1 MDGWSEL
8 SFPGCSEEFSYLCF
22 VASHPPSNAQP
33 TLPVV
38 RETLRATKPLVKACF
53 LTSILAECLCSIEHV
68 DLVGMGAGSEIGAE
82 QKVQDCGR
90 FSEMGNPVRNG
101 DGHSPVPAQESK
113 ERPSGAEVAASSR
126 RSAQITAS
134 GVSSFQTQS
143 IEEGRR
149 GGSGSP
155 QTSQSFAPPPAGC
168 EHTTCAHVLC
178 CGVGENDSHHTC
190 TPTAE
195 SQSKRKNKKVE
206 AGVQPG
212 EELGPQR
219 PSVTEARVPSFLP
232 SWVFFDSG
240 ESMQNYPI
248 GELQG

>member
-1 MDGWSEL
+1 MRWATL
-8 SFPGCSEEFSYLCF
+8 SGMGMVTHLSQPRSQKKGHQEQKWLHLPEGLPRSQLLGFLPSRHKAERKEGGEAQGPHRPPRAL
-22 VASHPPSNAQP
+22 HPP
-33 TLPVV
+33 L
-38 RETLRATKPLVKACF
+38 
-53 LTSILAECLCSIEHV
+53 
-68 DLVGMGAGSEIGAE
+68 
-82 QKVQDCGR
+82 
-90 FSEMGNPVRNG
+90 
-101 DGHSPVPAQESK
+101 
-113 ERPSGAEVAASSR
+113 
-126 RSAQITAS
+126 
-134 GVSSFQTQS
+134 
-143 IEEGRR
+143 
-149 GGSGSP
+149 
-155 QTSQSFAPPPAGC
+155 AGC

-240 ESMQNYPI
+240 ESMPNYPI
-248 GELQG
+248 DELQG